1 MLVGRNVSKKFRIP
15 LERRTTLFEE
25 VVAFIKGGRRSE
37 ELQALRNVSFEV
49 KTGEIFG
56 IIGPN
61 GSGKTTLLGII
72 ANIIYPDE
80 GELIVEGRITPILAL
95 GVGFNPEL
103 TAKENV
109 YLYGALIGMEKEE
122 LKSKYEGI
130 FKFAE
135 LKRFEAMKLKNFSS
149 GMNAR
154 LAFSTAIATEPD
166 ILLVDEVLAVGDIAF
181 QIKCMNEIKKLN
193 ENGTTIIFVSHNI
206 EAVRSLCERAM
217 FLNNGEA
224 VEVGDVAE
232 VVNTYLDFSS
242 KR

>member
-1 MLVGRNVSKKFRIP
+1 MLVGKNVSKKFRIP
-15 LERRTTLFEE
+15 IERRTTLFEE
-25 VVAFIKGGRRSE
+25 VVAFMKGSRRYE
-37 ELQALRNVSFEV
+37 KLQALRNVSFEV

-109 YLYGALIGMEKEE
+109 YLYGALVGMKKGEIKA
-122 LKSKYEGI
+122 KYEGI

-135 LKRFEAMKLKNFSS
+135 LRRFEAMKLKNFSS

-181 QIKCMNEIKKLN
+181 QIKCMDEIKKLN

-217 FLNNGEA
+217 FLNNGEV

>member
-1 MLVGRNVSKKFRIP
+1 MLVGKNVSKKFRIP
-15 LERRTTLFEE
+15 IERRTTLFEE
-25 VVAFIKGGRRSE
+25 VVAFMKGSRRYE
-37 ELQALRNVSFEV
+37 KLQALRNVSFEV

-109 YLYGALIGMEKEE
+109 YLYGALVGMKKGEI
-122 LKSKYEGI
+122 KSKYEGI
-130 FKFAE
+130 LKFAE
-135 LKRFEAMKLKNFSS
+135 LRRFEAMKLKNFSS

-181 QIKCMNEIKKLN
+181 QIKCMDEIKKLN

-217 FLNNGEA
+217 FLNNGEV

>member
-1 MLVGRNVSKKFRIP
+1 MLVGKNVSKKFRIP
-15 LERRTTLFEE
+15 IERRTTLFEE
-25 VVAFIKGGRRSE
+25 VVAFMKGSRRYE
-37 ELQALRNVSFEV
+37 KLQALRNVSFEV

-109 YLYGALIGMEKEE
+109 YLYGALVGMKKGEI
-122 LKSKYEGI
+122 KSKYEGI
-130 FKFAE
+130 LKFAE
-135 LKRFEAMKLKNFSS
+135 LRRFEAMKLKNFSS

-181 QIKCMNEIKKLN
+181 QIKCMDEIKKLN

-217 FLNNGEA
+217 FLNNGEV

-232 VVNTYLDFSS
+232 VVDTYLDFSS

>member
-1 MLVGRNVSKKFRIP
+1 MLVGKNVSKKFRIP
-15 LERRTTLFEE
+15 IERRTTLFEE
-25 VVAFIKGGRRSE
+25 VVAFMKGSRRYE
-37 ELQALRNVSFEV
+37 KLQALRNVSFEV

-109 YLYGALIGMEKEE
+109 YLYGALVGMKKGEI
-122 LKSKYEGI
+122 KSKYEGI
-130 FKFAE
+130 FKLSE
-135 LKRFEAMKLKNFSS
+135 LRRFEAMKLKNFSS

-181 QIKCMNEIKKLN
+181 QIKCMDEIKKLN

-217 FLNNGEA
+217 FLNNGEV
-224 VEVGDVAE
+224 VEVGDVA
-232 VVNTYLDFSS
+232 
-242 KR
+242 